1 MTRSTRSLSLVVSL
15 SRFLTFSAVKFLSEF
30 ISIHLFLLINFQNLL
45 LRKYL
50 AEFIV
55 ILFTN
60 IQHFTTLSKLVS
72 QHGCNLVVSHGRT
85 FFLSI
90 SVCALCFSFLCSRLM
105 SHHTTFTQFFQIL
118 LVYRSKFSCR
128 CIIQHQC
135 IYYLFSLHLHH
146 LFRCRTRWPSSRWPR
161 GCRTSH
167 RPYRSTRRRTRRR
180 CGCSC

>member
-1 MTRSTRSLSLVVSL
+1 MSLVVSL
-15 SRFLTFSAVKFLSEF
+15 SRFLTFSAVKFFSEF
-30 ISIHLFLLINFQNLL
+30 ISIHLFLLINLQNLL

-60 IQHFTTLSKLVS
+60 IQHFTTLSKLVP

-118 LVYRSKFSCR
+118 LVYRSKLSCR

-135 IYYLFSLHLHH
+135 INYLFSLHLHH
-146 LFRCRTRWPSSRWPR
+146 LFWCRTLFFLFIICIL
-161 GCRTSH
+161 CRQSH
-167 RPYRSTRRRTRRR
+167 LASHQENGHNYINKFSLHNLHV
-180 CGCSC
+180 